1 MKLGAVMRSLF
12 SNPAHREGE
21 GEERNKADDEDERL
35 VSRYAEGW
43 FVIAS
48 YCLISFKSSCLKK
61 PIVYATYI
69 FKRTNR

>member
-43 FVIAS
+43 FVIAFC
-48 YCLISFKSSCLKK
+48 CLISFKLSF
-61 PIVYATYI
+61 T
-69 FKRTNR
+69 